1 MKYKL
6 IVSDFDGTLGEA
18 PAEIQAS
25 TVETVKEYVRRGGKF
40 VICTGRM
47 FAGIKP
53 ICDKYDLKGLVI
65 SYQGATID
73 DLVTGK
79 RILEGGIDYEL
90 AIKVTQDLLDDG
102 MPVCVD
108 VEDVMYC
115 ERESEY
121 TDYHK
126 GFTEVRIVKNLI
138 ELINQKK
145 KPVMKVVTTG
155 EPDKI
160 YELVKKYGE
169 RYKGQLFANGG
180 SDRLIEIVSPEF
192 SKGSSVRFLSK
203 YFDIPFDQILAVGD
217 STNDIELLNGGWHGV
232 AVGDARQELKAVAK
246 EITVPFSQK
255 PVEYLIKKYC
265 L

>member
-18 PAEIQAS
+18 PAEIEQS
-25 TVETVKEYVRRGGKF
+25 TVETVKEYVKSGGKF

-79 RILEGGIDYEL
+79 RILEGGIDYQL
-90 AIKVTQDLLDDG
+90 AAKVTAELIQDG
-102 MPVCVD
+102 MPACVD

-126 GFTEVRIVKNLI
+126 GFTDVKIVKDLV
-138 ELINQKK
+138 ELVNQKK

-155 EPDKI
+155 EPEII
-160 YELVKKYGE
+160 YDLVEKYGKK
-169 RYKGQLFANGG
+169 YKGQLVANGG
-180 SDRLIEIVSPEF
+180 SPRLIEIVSPDF
-192 SKGSSVRFLSK
+192 SKGSSVKFLSK
-203 YFDIPFDQILAVGD
+203 YFDIPYEQIMAVGD
-217 STNDIELLNGGWHGV
+217 STNDIELLNGPWHGV
-232 AVGDARQELKAVAK
+232 AVGDCRQELKPFAK
-246 EITVPFSQK
+246 EITVPFKEK
-255 PVEYLIKKYC
+255 PIEYLIKKYC